1 MDYTSLLETL
11 SKAPL
16 FDLWRLKAAIA
27 RALEDPRKN
36 EAIRAAL
43 RVGQPIRYFDAN
55 ENREISGCVIEIKRS
70 RALIQHDHDKKMWNI
85 PFYMINLQGQDVD
98 APAREHQKVRR
109 DLLRVGDT
117 VGFRNR
123 SNREVYGVVTKLNLK
138 TASVRLTT
146 AEQWRVH
153 YGLLFH
159 VLDAQADPTQQ
170 APQHQIEN
178 TASGSEEPE

>member
-43 RVGQPIRYFDAN
+43 
-55 ENREISGCVIEIKRS
+55 
-70 RALIQHDHDKKMWNI
+70 H
-85 PFYMINLQGQDVD
+85 
-98 APAREHQKVRR
+98 KVRR

-123 SNREVYGVVTKLNLK
+123 SNREVYGVVTKLNPK

-153 YGLLFH
+153 YGFLFH

-170 APQHQIEN
+170 APQHQIKN
-178 TASGSEEPE
+178 TASGSEVPE